1 MSRKHKRHQSVD
13 VAPPHPLKM
22 DNNHNIYIYIYIYI
36 YIGSIIRNS
45 GLNDKLEWTKNNS
58 AKYSIM

>member
-22 DNNHNIYIYIYIYI
+22 DNNYNTYIT
-36 YIGSIIRNS
+36 RNS
-45 GLNDKLEWTKNNS
+45 GLNDKSERTKNNS
-58 AKYSIM
+58 AKFSTM